1 MIDAARA
8 GTLKIEKLEAMTAVC
23 SVGLD
28 MIVVPGDTTAEV
40 LSAVI
45 ADEAAIGM
53 GNSKTTAVRLIPAIG
68 KNAGEELN
76 FGGLLGSGPIMPL
89 NTASPAKMISRGG
102 RIPAPLQRLKNANGQ
117 LGYDVIKRLNALGDE
132 PVGADREEFDITD
145 GKATEDY
152 ITALRPDAI
161 VHCAAYTA
169 VDKAEDDR
177 DTCRKVNVDGTRNI
191 ALACEK
197 IGAKLVYISSDYVFG
212 GSGTQ
217 PLEIDAPKDPKNIY
231 GITKLGGEEE
241 AQKCQKHFIVRTSWV
256 FGINGGNFVKTM
268 LRLAD
273 SHEKLTVVD
282 DQTGSPTYTPDL
294 ARLICDMIKTEKYGT
309 YHASNEGYCTWAEF
323 AKEIMR
329 QAEKTTKIIP
339 CTTAEYPAKAK
350 RPENS
355 RLSKKCLDD
364 AGFDRL
370 PPWQDA
376 LARFLK
382 ELDLA

>member
-1 MIDAARA
+1 M
-8 GTLKIEKLEAMTAVC
+8 K
-23 SVGLD
+23 
-28 MIVVPGDTTAEV
+28 V
-40 LSAVI
+40 LVT
-45 ADEAAIGM
+45 G
-53 GNSKTTAVRLIPAIG
+53 
-68 KNAGEELN
+68 
-76 FGGLLGSGPIMPL
+76 
-89 NTASPAKMISRGG
+89 
-102 RIPAPLQRLKNANGQ
+102 ANGQ

-152 ITALRPDAI
+152 ITALRPDVI

-177 DTCRKVNVDGTRNI
+177 AICRNVNVDGTRTL

-217 PLEIDAPKDPKNIY
+217 PLEIDAPKDPQNIY

-241 AQKCQKHFIVRTSWV
+241 AKKCQKHFIVRTSWV

-294 ARLICDMIKTEKYGT
+294 ARLICDMIKTEKCGT

-329 QAEKTTKIIP
+329 QAGKATEIVP

>member
-1 MIDAARA
+1 M
-8 GTLKIEKLEAMTAVC
+8 K
-23 SVGLD
+23 
-28 MIVVPGDTTAEV
+28 V
-40 LSAVI
+40 LVT
-45 ADEAAIGM
+45 G
-53 GNSKTTAVRLIPAIG
+53 
-68 KNAGEELN
+68 
-76 FGGLLGSGPIMPL
+76 
-89 NTASPAKMISRGG
+89 
-102 RIPAPLQRLKNANGQ
+102 ANGQ

-177 DTCRKVNVDGTRNI
+177 DGTRNI

-217 PLEIDAPKDPKNIY
+217 PLEIDAPKDPQNIY

-241 AQKCQKHFIVRTSWV
+241 AKKCQKHFIVRTSWV

-329 QAEKTTKIIP
+329 QAGKATEIVP

>member
-1 MIDAARA
+1 M
-8 GTLKIEKLEAMTAVC
+8 K
-23 SVGLD
+23 
-28 MIVVPGDTTAEV
+28 V
-40 LSAVI
+40 LVT
-45 ADEAAIGM
+45 G
-53 GNSKTTAVRLIPAIG
+53 
-68 KNAGEELN
+68 
-76 FGGLLGSGPIMPL
+76 
-89 NTASPAKMISRGG
+89 
-102 RIPAPLQRLKNANGQ
+102 ANGQ

-145 GKATEDY
+145 GKATENY

-177 DTCRKVNVDGTRNI
+177 DTCRNVNVDGTRNI

-217 PLEIDAPKDPKNIY
+217 PLEIDAPKNPQNIY

-241 AQKCQKHFIVRTSWV
+241 AKKCQKHFIVRTSWV

-273 SHEKLTVVD
+273 SHEKLTVVN

>member
-1 MIDAARA
+1 MYF
-8 GTLKIEKLEAMTAVC
+8 LQQLHQ
-23 SVGLD
+23 
-28 MIVVPGDTTAEV
+28 
-40 LSAVI
+40 
-45 ADEAAIGM
+45 
-53 GNSKTTAVRLIPAIG
+53 
-68 KNAGEELN
+68 KN
-76 FGGLLGSGPIMPL
+76 
-89 NTASPAKMISRGG
+89 
-102 RIPAPLQRLKNANGQ
+102 Q
-117 LGYDVIKRLNALGDE
+117 
-132 PVGADREEFDITD
+132 
-145 GKATEDY
+145 
-152 ITALRPDAI
+152 
-161 VHCAAYTA
+161 AAYTA

-191 ALACEK
+191 AIACEK

-217 PLEIDAPKDPKNIY
+217 PLEIDAPKDPQNIY

-241 AQKCQKHFIVRTSWV
+241 AKKCQKHFIVRTSWV

-329 QAEKTTKIIP
+329 QAGKATEIVP

>member
-1 MIDAARA
+1 M
-8 GTLKIEKLEAMTAVC
+8 K
-23 SVGLD
+23 
-28 MIVVPGDTTAEV
+28 V
-40 LSAVI
+40 LVT
-45 ADEAAIGM
+45 G
-53 GNSKTTAVRLIPAIG
+53 
-68 KNAGEELN
+68 
-76 FGGLLGSGPIMPL
+76 
-89 NTASPAKMISRGG
+89 
-102 RIPAPLQRLKNANGQ
+102 ANGQ

-132 PVGADREEFDITD
+132 PVGADREVFDITD

-152 ITALRPDAI
+152 ITALRPDVI

-217 PLEIDAPKDPKNIY
+217 PLEIDAPKDPQNIY
-231 GITKLGGEEE
+231 GITKLDGEEE
-241 AQKCQKHFIVRTSWV
+241 AKKCQKHFIVRTSWV

-329 QAEKTTKIIP
+329 QARE
-339 CTTAEYPAKAK
+339 
-350 RPENS
+350 R
-355 RLSKKCLDD
+355 R
-364 AGFDRL
+364 
-370 PPWQDA
+370 
-376 LARFLK
+376 
-382 ELDLA
+382 

>member
-1 MIDAARA
+1 M
-8 GTLKIEKLEAMTAVC
+8 K
-23 SVGLD
+23 
-28 MIVVPGDTTAEV
+28 V
-40 LSAVI
+40 LVT
-45 ADEAAIGM
+45 G
-53 GNSKTTAVRLIPAIG
+53 
-68 KNAGEELN
+68 
-76 FGGLLGSGPIMPL
+76 
-89 NTASPAKMISRGG
+89 AS
-102 RIPAPLQRLKNANGQ
+102 GQ

-152 ITALRPDAI
+152 ITALRPDVI

-217 PLEIDAPKDPKNIY
+217 PLEIDAPKNPQNIY

-241 AQKCQKHFIVRTSWV
+241 AKKCQKHFIVRTSWV

>member
-1 MIDAARA
+1 M
-8 GTLKIEKLEAMTAVC
+8 K
-23 SVGLD
+23 
-28 MIVVPGDTTAEV
+28 V
-40 LSAVI
+40 LVT
-45 ADEAAIGM
+45 G
-53 GNSKTTAVRLIPAIG
+53 
-68 KNAGEELN
+68 
-76 FGGLLGSGPIMPL
+76 
-89 NTASPAKMISRGG
+89 
-102 RIPAPLQRLKNANGQ
+102 ANGQ

-177 DTCRKVNVDGTRNI
+177 DTCRNVNVDGTRNI

-217 PLEIDAPKDPKNIY
+217 PLEIDAPKNPQNIY

-241 AQKCQKHFIVRTSWV
+241 AKKCQKHFIVRTSWV

>member
-1 MIDAARA
+1 M
-8 GTLKIEKLEAMTAVC
+8 K
-23 SVGLD
+23 
-28 MIVVPGDTTAEV
+28 V
-40 LSAVI
+40 LVT
-45 ADEAAIGM
+45 G
-53 GNSKTTAVRLIPAIG
+53 
-68 KNAGEELN
+68 
-76 FGGLLGSGPIMPL
+76 
-89 NTASPAKMISRGG
+89 
-102 RIPAPLQRLKNANGQ
+102 ANGQ

-152 ITALRPDAI
+152 ITALRPDVI

-177 DTCRKVNVDGTRNI
+177 DTCRNVNVDGTRNI

-217 PLEIDAPKDPKNIY
+217 PLEIDAPKDPQNIY

-241 AQKCQKHFIVRTSWV
+241 AKKCQKHFIVRTSWV

>member
-1 MIDAARA
+1 M
-8 GTLKIEKLEAMTAVC
+8 K
-23 SVGLD
+23 
-28 MIVVPGDTTAEV
+28 V
-40 LSAVI
+40 LVT
-45 ADEAAIGM
+45 G
-53 GNSKTTAVRLIPAIG
+53 
-68 KNAGEELN
+68 
-76 FGGLLGSGPIMPL
+76 
-89 NTASPAKMISRGG
+89 AS
-102 RIPAPLQRLKNANGQ
+102 GQ

-152 ITALRPDAI
+152 ITALRPDVI

-177 DTCRKVNVDGTRNI
+177 DTCRNVNVDGTRNI

-217 PLEIDAPKDPKNIY
+217 PLEIDAPKDPQNIY

-241 AQKCQKHFIVRTSWV
+241 AKKCQKHFIVRTSWV

-339 CTTAEYPAKAK
+339 CTTAEYPAKAR